1 MPKDYSKYTI
11 SVTGDPNFSSFFQ
24 SLPSNNEIRKKLDRM
39 LERLKVQPDEG
50 DQIKKSLWPEDYKA
64 MGLRCLFRY
73 EIDDS
78 MRATY
83 TIRSAGPLDLEV
95 AVIEFFPTHKDY
107 ERRFR
112 Y

>member
-1 MPKDYSKYTI
+1 
-11 SVTGDPNFSSFFQ
+11 
-24 SLPSNNEIRKKLDRM
+24 
-39 LERLKVQPDEG
+39 
-50 DQIKKSLWPEDYKA
+50 